1 MKEQF
6 AKLIDV
12 KTIVTFVI
20 TAVLAYLSC
29 IGKVS
34 AEQFMVIAVMVLTY
48 FFTKTSV
55 PPNTTTT
62 TETTTVART
71 VDPPTT
77 VRTVV
82 SPVVE
87 NEVP

>member
-6 AKLIDV
+6 AKLVDV

-48 FFTKTSV
+48 FFTKVSA
-55 PPNTTTT
+55 PPNTI
-62 TETTTVART
+62 TETTTTSTT
-71 VDPPTT
+71 VDPPKG
-77 VRTVV
+77 
-82 SPVVE
+82 
-87 NEVP
+87 

>member
-20 TAVLAYLSC
+20 TAVLAYLSVT
-29 IGKVS
+29 GKVS

-48 FFTKTSV
+48 FFTKTSA

-62 TETTTVART
+62 TETTISATT
-71 VDPPTT
+71 TDPPLTGGT
-77 VRTVV
+77 K
-82 SPVVE
+82 
-87 NEVP
+87 